1 MAITKNIVVGIS
13 DIHNE
18 PDAILFRST
27 QNSEDVNIQVV
38 TSKFAVKCE
47 DVMRAIEIVKDF
59 VEKREPIEIVKEILP
74 PIIYGD
80 ENNN

>member
-27 QNSEDVNIQVV
+27 ENNEDVNIQVV
-38 TSKFAVKCE
+38 TAKFAVKCE
-47 DVMRAIEIVKDF
+47 DVIRAIGIVKDF
-59 VEKREPIEIVKEILP
+59 VEKREPIEISKEIVP
-74 PIIYGD
+74 TFAYGE
-80 ENNN
+80 EN

>member
-27 QNSEDVNIQVV
+27 ENSEDVNIQVV

-47 DVMRAIEIVKDF
+47 DVMRAIGIVKDF
-59 VEKREPIEIVKEILP
+59 VEKREPIEISKEIVP
-74 PIIYGD
+74 TFSYTD
-80 ENNN
+80 EN

>member
-27 QNSEDVNIQVV
+27 ENNEDVNIQVV
-38 TSKFAVKCE
+38 TAKFAVKCE
-47 DVMRAIEIVKDF
+47 DVIQAIKIVKDF
-59 VEKREPIEIVKEILP
+59 VEKREPIEISKEIVP
-74 PIIYGD
+74 TFTYD
-80 ENNN
+80 EEN